1 MERAKEDWMKTTDSR
16 VVIGMD
22 PHKRSVT
29 IEVMAADE
37 TVLGGGRFATD
48 VDGFAAM
55 ARYVSRFSDRV
66 WAIEGCNGIGHHV
79 AMRLLATGEEVIDVP
94 PKLSA
99 RARVFATGQG
109 RKTDATDAHSAAL
122 VGTRMSGL
130 RPVVNDQQLAVLKIL
145 VDRRRSL
152 GEDHT
157 RMVSQLH
164 QLLLE
169 LIPGGAKKDLSA
181 RQAKALLAKVRPRD
195 SVGKTRRRVA
205 AELIS
210 DLERIH
216 ARKKAANKELTEL
229 LAQTGTGLLDLNGIG
244 PSGAAR
250 LLVEVGDITRFPN
263 KAHFA
268 SWNGTAPID
277 ASSGDQV
284 RHRLSRKGNRQINR
298 VLHIMARVQIR
309 NPSEGRD
316 YYDRKKADGKAPMEA
331 MRCVKRRL
339 SDIVFQQMLE
349 DSMKQLGTGPG
360 GHRGNDS
367 HSSAAGSHP
376 HTSSSE
382 KSLPGP
388 VTTQPKT
395 PLPTAS

>member
-1 MERAKEDWMKTTDSR
+1 MAGQAER

-29 IEVMAADE
+29 IEVMTADE
-37 TVLGGGRFATD
+37 TVLGGGRYATD
-48 VDGFAAM
+48 EAGFAAM
-55 ARYVSRFSDRV
+55 RRYVSQFSDRV

-79 AMRLLATGEEVIDVP
+79 AMRLLAAGEEVVDVP

-109 RKTDATDAHSAAL
+109 RKTDATDAHSVAL
-122 VGTRMSGL
+122 VGTRMAGL
-130 RPVVNDQQLAVLKIL
+130 RPVVNDEQLAVLRVL

-164 QLLLE
+164 HLLLE
-169 LIPGGAKKDLSA
+169 LIPGGAKRDLSA
-181 RQAKALLAKVRPRD
+181 AQAKALLAKVRPRD
-195 SVGKTRRRVA
+195 AAGKTRRRIA

-210 DLERIH
+210 DLERIY
-216 ARKKAANKELTEL
+216 ARKKAADKELRAL
-229 LAQTGTGLLDLNGIG
+229 VAATGTGLLDLKGIG

-263 KAHFA
+263 RDHFA

-284 RHRLSRKGNRQINR
+284 RHRLSRAGNRQINR
-298 VLHIMARVQIR
+298 VLHIMATVQLR
-309 NPSEGRD
+309 NPTEGRA
-316 YYDRKKADGKAPMEA
+316 YYDRRKADGKTSMES
-331 MRCVKRRL
+331 MRALKRRL
-339 SDIVFQQMLE
+339 SNIVYKTMV
-349 DSMKQLGTGPG
+349 DDAITHAVVGAGTGPG
-360 GHRGNDS
+360 GQRGNDS
-367 HSSAAGSHP
+367 DSSAAGSHP
-376 HTSSSE
+376 HTGSSD
-382 KSLPGP
+382 KPLPGP
-388 VTTQPKT
+388 ATTNPRT
-395 PLPTAS
+395 PLPAAS

>member
-1 MERAKEDWMKTTDSR
+1 MSSTTTSGSER

-22 PHKRSVT
+22 PHKRSAT
-29 IEVMAADE
+29 IEVMSADE
-37 TVLGGGRFATD
+37 AIHGGGRFATD
-48 VDGFAAM
+48 RDGYAAM
-55 ARYVSRFSDRV
+55 LRYGKQWPGRV
-66 WAIEGCNGIGHHV
+66 WAIEGCAGIGKHI
-79 AMRLLATGEEVIDVP
+79 ANRLLTDGEQVVDVP

-99 RARVFATGQG
+99 RARVFVTGQG
-109 RKTDATDAHSAAL
+109 RKTDATDAHSVAL
-122 VGTRMSGL
+122 VGTRMTGL
-130 RPVVNDQQLAVLKIL
+130 RPVVNDEQLAVLRIL

-181 RQAKALLAKVRPRD
+181 RQAKALLATVRPRD
-195 SVGKTRRRVA
+195 AAGKTRRRVA

-210 DLERIH
+210 DLERIY

-229 LAQTGTGLLDLNGIG
+229 LAATGTSLLELPGIG

-284 RHRLSRKGNRQINR
+284 RHRLSRAGNRQINR

-316 YYDRKKADGKAPMEA
+316 YYERKKADGKAPMEA

-339 SDIVFQQMLE
+339 SDIVYQQMLN
-349 DSMKQLGTGPG
+349 DALTQARTGPG
-360 GHRGNDS
+360 GQQGNDS
-367 HSSAAGSHP
+367 DSSVTGSHP
-376 HTSSSE
+376 GTGSSD
-382 KSLPGP
+382 KPLPGP
-388 VTTQPKT
+388 ADNQPKT
-395 PLPTAS
+395 PLRKAG

>member
-1 MERAKEDWMKTTDSR
+1 MSSKAER

-22 PHKRSVT
+22 PHKRSAT
-29 IEVMAADE
+29 IEVMTADE
-37 TVLGGGRFATD
+37 AIVGGGRFGTD
-48 VDGFAAM
+48 RAGYAAM
-55 ARYVSRFSDRV
+55 LTYGRQWTDRV
-66 WAIEGCNGIGHHV
+66 WAVEGCAGIGKHI
-79 AMRLLATGEEVIDVP
+79 ANRLLADAEEVVDVP

-109 RKTDATDAHSAAL
+109 RKTDATDAHSVAL
-122 VGTRMSGL
+122 VGTRMAGL
-130 RPVVNDQQLAVLKIL
+130 RPVVNDEQLAVLRIL

-152 GEDHT
+152 GEEHT

-181 RQAKALLAKVRPRD
+181 RQAKALLATVRPRD
-195 SVGKTRRRVA
+195 AAGKVRRRVA
-205 AELIS
+205 AELIA
-210 DLERIH
+210 DLERIYQ
-216 ARKKAANKELTEL
+216 RKKAANKELTDL
-229 LAQTGTGLLDLNGIG
+229 VAAAGTGLLDLPGIG

-284 RHRLSRKGNRQINR
+284 RHRLSRGGNRQINR
-298 VLHIMARVQIR
+298 VLHIMATVQLR
-309 NPSEGRD
+309 NATEGRA
-316 YYDRKKADGKAPMEA
+316 YFDRKRADGKGPMEA

-339 SDIVFQQMLE
+339 SDIVFQQMLN
-349 DSMKQLGTGPG
+349 DAITHSVTGPG
-360 GHRGNDS
+360 GQQGNDS
-367 HSSAAGSHP
+367 DSSVTDSHPNAGSSDKP
-376 HTSSSE
+376 
-382 KSLPGP
+382 LPGP
-388 VTTQPKT
+388 AKPQPKT
-395 PLPTAS
+395 PLRKAG